1 MELSNDYDYIFNII
15 NYLAYKHDI
24 SFFITSKDFDI
35 LYGWWEKKI
44 PPELIKKSI
53 DIVTERWIKK
63 GKNISGFSNFS
74 YEVRKKYK
82 ALLELN
88 VNIDDHEKPEVKL
101 NKIEF
106 FFNNYPPELNEL
118 KAEFKAVYSCIKNN
132 NTFEMEDLNNKL
144 LVIFKDNRELE
155 IKNEIFLNNI
165 APELRKPEIS
175 RKFRLNYIKN
185 KFRIPDFDRLI

>member
-1 MELSNDYDYIFNII
+1 MELTSDYDYIFDII
-15 NYLAYKHDI
+15 NYLFYKHNI
-24 SFFITSKDFDI
+24 SFFVTSKDFDI

-44 PPELIKKSI
+44 SSELIKKSI

-63 GKNISGFSNFS
+63 GKKIAGFSNFS

-88 VNIDDHEKPEVKL
+88 VNIDDHEKPEIKL

-118 KAEFKAVYSCIKNN
+118 KDEFKAVYSCVKNN
-132 NTFEMEDLNNKL
+132 NIFEMEGVYSKL
-144 LVIFKDNRELE
+144 LDIFKDDREIE
-155 IKNEIFLNNI
+155 IKSEIFLKNI
-165 APELRKPEIS
+165 APELRTPEII

-185 KFRIPDFDRLI
+185 KFRIPDFDRVV